1 MIATT
6 GPAVGRRGRRA
17 GGGIAAQRGGLLGL
31 LASIGAI
38 RERVRVNPSLQR
50 LHRAGRCGDAG
61 PPRRAAHIPASPTA
75 AATPALLTTRH
86 APSIHATR
94 LPPEQEDP
102 FIPRTGGV
110 PILG

>member
-6 GPAVGRRGRRA
+6 GPAVGGRGLRA
-17 GGGIAAQRGGLLGL
+17 GGGIAAQRGGLLGP
-31 LASIGAI
+31 LASTGAAG
-38 RERVRVNPSLQR
+38 ETVRMNPSLQR
-50 LHRAGRCGDAG
+50 LHRARRRDDASLPLRATHV
-61 PPRRAAHIPASPTA
+61 PPSPTA
-75 AATPALLTTRH
+75 AALAVLTTRH

-94 LPPEQEDP
+94 SPPGQEDP